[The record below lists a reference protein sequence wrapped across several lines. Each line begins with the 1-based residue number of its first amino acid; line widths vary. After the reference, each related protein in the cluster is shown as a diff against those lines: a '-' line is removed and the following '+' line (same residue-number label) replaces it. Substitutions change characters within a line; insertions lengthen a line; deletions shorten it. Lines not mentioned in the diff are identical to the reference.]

1 MRKIYTLLVLV
12 TIVTASAVL
21 SADTPPTQVTL
32 NLTDDAV
39 KFFKAAVWIG
49 GGFVTILAILGV
61 AFFGFDVRKAHAS
74 INESTSEL
82 KKLLSDAHSLH
93 TEIKK
98 THEELIELKSKYEIN
113 ANDRENSIE
122 ELGAKIEEIADK
134 AAFVEPIESTAFSP
148 DAQEIQE
155 PSRDIPTL
163 IRDVIK
169 SSSFEWTTI
178 QRIMK
183 KTGLSR
189 EQILEIAQKI
199 ADVEISFGKKTKDH
213 ILKIKHNS

>member
-1 MRKIYTLLVLV
+1 MLLVLMLL
-12 TIVTASAVL
+12 L
-21 SADTPPTQVTL
+21 SATAAFATDAPPAQVTL
-32 NLTDDAV
+32 NLTEDAV

-74 INESTSEL
+74 INESTAEL
-82 KKLLSDAHSLH
+82 KKLLTDAQALH
-93 TEIKK
+93 AEIKK
-98 THEELIELKSKYEIN
+98 THEELSELKSKYEIN
-113 ANDRENSIE
+113 AKERENNIE
-122 ELGAKIEEIADK
+122 ELGAKIEELTDK
-134 AAFVEPIESTAFSP
+134 VTVVELTEPAVFDFVAKEK
-148 DAQEIQE
+148 QE

-163 IRDVIK
+163 IRDVIE

-189 EQILEIAQKI
+189 EQIQETTQKMS
-199 ADVEISFGKKTKDH
+199 DVEISLGKKTKDH
-213 ILKIKHNS
+213 IFKIKSHS